1 MYVHFFK
8 RFLDFIFSIV
18 LFPFFVLICLF
29 IIPAIKLEDGGP
41 AFYNSERLGRGGKV
55 FLMHKFRSMKVNSP
69 DIRLDDG
76 STFNSP
82 NDDRQTK
89 IGQFLRKTSLDELPQ
104 LLNVLK
110 GEMSFVGP
118 RPDLPSQEKLYEGDD
133 YEKLSV
139 RPGITG
145 YSQAYFRNSVEWKKR
160 LKSDVYYAN
169 NVSVLLD
176 VRIVLKTILTVIRRD
191 NVYSAE

>member
-1 MYVHFFK
+1 M
-8 RFLDFIFSIV
+8 
-18 LFPFFVLICLF
+18 
-29 IIPAIKLEDGGP
+29 
-41 AFYNSERLGRGGKV
+41 
-55 FLMHKFRSMKVNSP
+55 MHKFRSMKVNSP

-82 NDDRQTK
+82 NDGRQTK

-118 RPDLPSQEKLYEGDD
+118 RPDLPSQAKLYEGDEYD
-133 YEKLSV
+133 KLTV

-176 VRIVLKTILTVIRRD
+176 VRIVFKTIQTVIRRD
-191 NVYSAE
+191 NIYSAE

>member
-8 RFLDFIFSIV
+8 RFLDFIFSII
-18 LFPFFVLICLF
+18 LTPFVILICLF

-41 AFYNSERLGRGGKV
+41 AFYSSDRLGRGGKV

-89 IGQFLRKTSLDELPQ
+89 IGQLLRRTSLDELPQ

-118 RPDLPSQEKLYEGDD
+118 RPDLPSQMKLYEGDEYD
-133 YEKLSV
+133 KLTV

-176 VRIVLKTILTVIRRD
+176 VRIVFKTIQTVIRRD
-191 NVYSAE
+191 NIYSAE

>member
-1 MYVHFFK
+1 MYNKLFK
-8 RFLDFIFSIV
+8 RFLDFIFAIV
-18 LFPFFVLICLF
+18 LFPFFILICII

-41 AFYNSERLGRGGKV
+41 AFYSSDRLGRGGKV
-55 FLMHKFRSMKVNSP
+55 FLMYKFRSMEVNSP
-69 DIRLDDG
+69 DIRLNDG

-89 IGQFLRKTSLDELPQ
+89 IGKLLRKTSLDELPQ

-110 GEMSFVGP
+110 GDMSFVGP

-160 LKSDVYYAN
+160 LKSDVFYAN
-169 NVSVLLD
+169 NVSFFLD
-176 VRIVLKTILTVIRRD
+176 TKIVLKTILTVIRRD

>member
-1 MYVHFFK
+1 MMY
-8 RFLDFIFSIV
+8 
-18 LFPFFVLICLF
+18 
-29 IIPAIKLEDGGP
+29 
-41 AFYNSERLGRGGKV
+41 
-55 FLMHKFRSMKVNSP
+55 KFRSMKVNSP
-69 DIRLDDG
+69 DIRLNDG

-110 GEMSFVGP
+110 GDMSFVGP
-118 RPDLPSQEKLYEGDD
+118 RPDLPSQEKFYEGDD

-169 NVSVLLD
+169 NVSFFLD
-176 VRIVLKTILTVIRRD
+176 TKIVLKTILTVIRRD